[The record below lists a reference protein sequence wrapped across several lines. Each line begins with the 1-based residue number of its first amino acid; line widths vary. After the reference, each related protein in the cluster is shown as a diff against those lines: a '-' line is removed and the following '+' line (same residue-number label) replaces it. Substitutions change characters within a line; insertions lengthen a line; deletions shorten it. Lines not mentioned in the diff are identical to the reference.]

1 MEGVGDAGR
10 PRTRTRSRSRV
21 ARQLASR
28 AAQGDV
34 QFFLLP
40 RPTLLFRLR
49 AFFEGGA
56 LAIDLARSLF
66 MGTLGFFNRCLGLRD
81 SLFSALTLFR
91 SGGFLLPPLAFA
103 LPLLSLICQ
112 CGLAGCLIVYL

>member
-1 MEGVGDAGR
+1 MQFPPMEGVGNAGR
-10 PRTRTRSRSRV
+10 QRTRV

-34 QFFLLP
+34 QLFLLL
-40 RPTLLFRLR
+40 RPTLFFRLR

-56 LAIDLARSLF
+56 LAIDLACSLF
-66 MGTLGFFNRCLGLRD
+66 MGAPGFFNRCLGLRD
-81 SLFSALTLFR
+81 SLLSALTLFR
-91 SGGFLLPPLAFA
+91 SRVFLLPPQAFA